1 MKTSSANILL
11 STALLAFALMLVIPY
26 TNLEAMELVLLHFP
40 GIDKFVHFLQ
50 HFFIVLGVYFLLGKT
65 SYGTTHNKKVTV
77 AITVSVVFSIL
88 DESLQLKSAARS
100 FEVADIAANTLGALS
115 GAMAVS
121 FSRIKPLLW
130 YTGMVILLFSAAGI
144 ISQSYLKTAP
154 YYSGMKLEKNGKFVQ
169 AREQYSRALA
179 AGSTHAGLLDAI
191 AWLDLVYLDG
201 DPAKA
206 LDFTKKAVAQNS
218 RNGNYLDTHG
228 LALLK
233 NGRPE
238 EALFFLEKAYTIDP
252 DIYTIHF
259 HLAMAYRSL
268 GQNDKAVEQFK
279 KQIHKTPD
287 QHYGRQARIELDNM
301 KAGKGK

>member
-1 MKTSSANILL
+1 MKTSPANILL
-11 STALLAFALMLVIPY
+11 SAALLAFILMLVVPY
-26 TNLEAMELVLLHFP
+26 TNLETMELVLLHFP

-77 AITVSVVFSIL
+77 AITVAVVFSIL

-100 FEVADIAANTLGALS
+100 FEAADIAANTLGALS

-121 FSRIKPLLW
+121 FSRIEPLPW
-130 YTGMVILLFSAAGI
+130 YTGIALLLFAAAGI
-144 ISQSYLKTAP
+144 TSQSYLKMAP
-154 YYSGMKLEKNGKFVQ
+154 YYSGMKLEKNGNFVQ

-179 AGSTHAGLLDAI
+179 AGNTHAGLLDAI
-191 AWLDLVYLDG
+191 AWLDLAYLDG
-201 DPAKA
+201 DPVKA
-206 LDFTKKAVAQNS
+206 LDFTQKAIAQNS
-218 RNGNYLDTHG
+218 RNGDYLDTHG
-228 LALLK
+228 LALLE

-238 EALFFLEKAYTIDP
+238 EALFFLEKAYTMDP

-268 GQNDKAVEQFK
+268 GQTDKALEQFK
-279 KQIHKTPD
+279 KQVHRTPD

-301 KAGKGK
+301 KVDKAQ